1 MSKAVAIKNEI
12 HELIDEL
19 PENKLIVIYD
29 FISYL
34 IEKRLT
40 DEDFFSINERQRI
53 LNNIREACRDIKE
66 QETGIQSQG
75 TLEEFINEFSH
86 RSN

>member
-1 MSKAVAIKNEI
+1 MSTTVVIKNEI
-12 HELIDEL
+12 HDLIDEM

-34 IEKRLT
+34 MEKRLT
-40 DEDFFSINERQRI
+40 DEDFLSIKEKQRI
-53 LNNIREACRDIKE
+53 LNNIREACQDITE
-66 QETGIQSQG
+66 QEAGIQSQE
-75 TLEEFINEFSH
+75 TLEEFINEFSD

>member
-1 MSKAVAIKNEI
+1 MSSTVVIKNEI
-12 HELIDEL
+12 HNLIDEM

-34 IEKRLT
+34 MEKRLT
-40 DEDFFSINERQRI
+40 DEDFLSIKEKQRI
-53 LNNIREACRDIKE
+53 LNNICEACQDVIE
-66 QETGIQSQG
+66 QEAGIQSQE
-75 TLEEFINEFSH
+75 TLEEFINEFSD

>member
-1 MSKAVAIKNEI
+1 MSQAVAIKNEI

-34 IEKRLT
+34 IETRLT
-40 DEDFFSINERQRI
+40 DEDFLSIKERQRI

-75 TLEEFINEFSH
+75 TLEEFINEFSD

>member
-1 MSKAVAIKNEI
+1 MSQAVAIKNEI

-40 DEDFFSINERQRI
+40 DEDFLLINERQRI
-53 LNNIREACRDIKE
+53 LNNIREACHDIKG
-66 QETGIQSQG
+66 QESGIQSQV
-75 TLEEFINEFSH
+75 TLEEFINEFSD